1 MSEAEARGYRAHD
14 TETLG
19 PALAALPAIAER
31 LGGTATDWRVREVGD
46 GNINLVFI
54 VEGPRGS
61 VVAKQ
66 ALPYVRLVGESWPL
80 PLARASFEH
89 AALVEQGRHA
99 PARVPEVYHF
109 DESQALVVMEHLTP
123 HIILRKGLIKGTV
136 YPKLAEHVAAL
147 LAETLFK
154 TSDLHLAAGEKKQK
168 MKFFCDNTELC
179 KITEDLI
186 FTDPYRDAEL
196 NRHTSPQLDALAVQ
210 FRRDAPLKRAAQELK
225 RRFLGDAQALIH
237 GDLHTGSLMVTDA
250 DTRAIDPEFAFYGPM
265 GFDIGAVLGNLLLAY
280 YAQDGHEARSGERDD
295 YREWIL
301 AQITAVWDGFEARFR
316 ALWDEAGTGDGFVAG
331 LFADPE
337 DAPAREAA
345 RDRYMRALLADGLRF
360 GGMKMIR
367 RILGLAHVEDLESI
381 ADPER
386 RAACE
391 RRALA
396 MARELV
402 LFGDGVA
409 SIREVAPAARFHR
422 LR

>member
-1 MSEAEARGYRAHD
+1 MSEAEARGYRAH
-14 TETLG
+14 TPETLG
-19 PALAALPAIAER
+19 PALAHLPAIAER
-31 LGGTATDWRVREVGD
+31 LGGTAADWRVREVGD

-54 VEGPRGS
+54 VESPRGS

-89 AALVEQGRHA
+89 AALVEQARHA
-99 PARVPEVYHF
+99 PGRVPAVHHF
-109 DESQALVVMEHLTP
+109 DEAQALVVMEHLTP
-123 HIILRKGLIKGTV
+123 HLILRKGLIAGTV
-136 YPKLAEHVAAL
+136 YPKLAEHVAEL
-147 LAETLFK
+147 LAQTLFK
-154 TSDLHLAAGEKKQK
+154 TSDLHLAAADKKQK
-168 MKFFCDNTELC
+168 MKFFCDNTALC

-196 NRHTSPQLDALAVQ
+196 NRHTSPQLDALALQ
-210 FRRDAPLKRAAQELK
+210 FRRDTPLKRAAQELK

-237 GDLHTGSLMVTDA
+237 GDLHTGSLMVTES

-280 YAQDGHEARSGERDD
+280 YAQDGHEARPGERDG

-301 AQITAVWDGFEARFR
+301 AQITAIWEGFEARFR
-316 ALWDEAGTGDGFVAG
+316 ALWNEAGTGDGFVAG

-337 DAPAREAA
+337 DAPARAA
-345 RDRYMRALLADGLRF
+345 AQDRYLQALLADSLRF

-381 ADPER
+381 EDPDR
-386 RAACE
+386 RAGCE

-402 LFGDGVA
+402 LFGETVA

>member
-1 MSEAEARGYRAHD
+1 MREAEARGYRAH
-14 TETLG
+14 TPATLA
-19 PALAALPAIAER
+19 PALAEMPEVAAR
-31 LGGTATDWRVREVGD
+31 LGGGAADWRVREVGD

-89 AALVEQGRHA
+89 AALVEQARHA
-99 PARVPEVYHF
+99 PARVPAVYEF
-109 DESQALVVMEHLTP
+109 DETQALVVMEHLTP
-123 HIILRKGLIKGTV
+123 HIILRKGLIAGTV
-136 YPKLAEHVAAL
+136 YPKLAEHVAEL
-147 LAETLFK
+147 LAQTLFK
-154 TSDLHLAAGEKKQK
+154 TSDLHLAAADKKQK

-186 FTDPYRDAEL
+186 FTDPYREAEL
-196 NRHTSPQLDALAVQ
+196 NRHTSPQLDALALQ
-210 FRRDAPLKRAAQELK
+210 FRRDTPLKRAAQELK

-237 GDLHTGSLMVTDA
+237 GDLHTGSLMVTET

-280 YAQDGHEARSGERDD
+280 YAQDGHEARAGERDD

-301 AQITAVWDGFEARFR
+301 AQITAIWEGFEARFR
-316 ALWDEAGTGDGFVAG
+316 ALWDAAGSGDGFVAG
-331 LFADPE
+331 LFAEPE
-337 DAPAREAA
+337 DASARGAA
-345 RDRYMRALLADGLRF
+345 QDRYIQALLADGLRF

-381 ADPER
+381 EDPGR

-396 MARELV
+396 LARELV
-402 LFGDGVA
+402 LFGTQVA
-409 SIREVAPAARFHR
+409 GIREVAPAARFHR
-422 LR
+422 LG

>member
-1 MSEAEARGYRAHD
+1 MSTTTARAYRAHAPQ
-14 TETLG
+14 TLG
-19 PALAALPAIAER
+19 ATLAELPAVAER
-31 LGGTATDWRVREVGD
+31 LGGSVDDWRVREVGD

-89 AALVEQGRHA
+89 AALVEQARHA
-99 PARVPEVYHF
+99 PARVPALHHF
-109 DESQALVVMEHLTP
+109 DESQALIVMEHLTP
-123 HIILRKGLIKGTV
+123 HLILRKGLIAGTV
-136 YPKLAEHVAAL
+136 YPQLAEHVAEL
-147 LAETLFK
+147 LAQTLFK
-154 TSDLHLAAGEKKQK
+154 TSDLHLAAADKKQK
-168 MKFFCDNTELC
+168 MKFFCDNTALC

-186 FTDPYRDAEL
+186 FTDPYRAAEL
-196 NRHTSPQLDALAVQ
+196 NHHTSPQLDALAVQ
-210 FRRDAPLKRAAQELK
+210 FRRDTPLKRAAQELK

-237 GDLHTGSLMVTDA
+237 GDLHTGSLMVTAD

-280 YAQDGHEARSGERDD
+280 YAQDGHEERPGARDD

-301 AQITAVWDGFEARFR
+301 AQITAIWEGFEARFR
-316 ALWDEAGTGDGFVAG
+316 ALWAEAGTGDGFVAG
-331 LFADPE
+331 LFDDAA
-337 DAPAREAA
+337 DAPAAA
-345 RDRYMRALLADGLRF
+345 AAKDRYLRALLADGLRF

-381 ADPER
+381 ADPDR
-386 RAACE
+386 RAASE

-396 MARELV
+396 LARELV
-402 LFGDGVA
+402 LFGAGVA
-409 SIREVAPAARFHR
+409 SIHEVAPAARFHR